1 MQNTS
6 FFRKIFLVA
15 SVAFFYSCDKDF
27 NAIGDDLIGGN
38 HFDLEISN
46 SDVIAYNQ
54 KIDAIQ
60 SNNLTSNQLGIY
72 VNSAFSTTIANFA
85 TQVTLAT
92 PNPTIG
98 AEPVIQSVEL
108 EIPYYSHVDKVD
120 SAGKATYV
128 LDSIYGPK
136 DGRMKLSVYQ
146 SGYYMP
152 NLDPNDN
159 FASSKLFFTD
169 DNSLFD
175 DAKVGARLN
184 NSENTAEND
193 DFVFSA
199 EEIVETTKDDA
210 GKETETKRTPAMMLK
225 LNAKVFQ
232 EQILDAPTKLASNDV
247 FKEYFKGLYFK
258 VESNGS
264 ASRMAT
270 MDFKKGKITIKY
282 RAKTE
287 ITTDDDATKED
298 KTLVLNL
305 SDNTVNLLQ
314 ETNLNSSYDV
324 AINAPKATG
333 DERLYLKG
341 GQGSMA
347 IIELF
352 GRTDVIGYDANGNLT
367 QGPNNVPDE
376 LDRLRNPANGK
387 KLLINEANLVFHI
400 DSDAMKNSSEPNR
413 IYLYD
418 FNNNRPIV
426 DYYNDGTP
434 SPTNDAKKI
443 KQVFNGILNTDPVS
457 KKGTTYKIRLT
468 NHIKN
473 LINNKDSTNVK
484 LGIVVTENISDIAS
498 NKLKKP
504 AVIKA
509 LNEGAFTKVPRASV
523 MNPLGTVLHGGNS
536 PVESKRL
543 KLQIYYTKPN

>member
-38 HFDLEISN
+38 HFDLATMDLE
-46 SDVIAYNQ
+46 VIGYNQ
-54 KIDAIQ
+54 QIKAIQ

-72 VNSAFSTTIANFA
+72 VNSAFSTTVANFA
-85 TQVTLAT
+85 TQVTLAE

-98 AEPVIQSVEL
+98 ESPVVQSIEL
-108 EIPYYSHVDKVD
+108 EIPYYSHIDKVEN
-120 SAGKATYV
+120 GKNIYI
-128 LDSIYGPK
+128 LDSIYGPL
-136 DGRMKLSVYQ
+136 DGRMNLSVYE

-152 NLDPNDN
+152 NLDPDDN
-159 FASSKLFFTD
+159 FVSSKLFFTD
-169 DNSLFD
+169 DNHLFD
-175 DAKVGARLN
+175 NVKVGARLN
-184 NSENTAEND
+184 NGPDEENIN
-193 DFVFSA
+193 FRFSP
-199 EEIVETTKDDA
+199 EEITETTKDNA
-210 GKETETKRTPAMMLK
+210 GKETVTKRAPAMK
-225 LNAKVFQ
+225 LNLNTTVFQ
-232 EQILDAPTKLASNDV
+232 EKILKAPAGKLVSNDV
-247 FKEYFKGLYFK
+247 FKEYFRGLYFK
-258 VESNGS
+258 VESNGG

-282 RAKTE
+282 KAKTE
-287 ITTDDDATKED
+287 ITTDDDETMED

-314 ETNLNSSYDV
+314 ETNLNSSYNT
-324 AINAPKATG
+324 AISTPKVNG
-333 DERLYLKG
+333 DEKLYLKG

-347 IIELF
+347 ILELF
-352 GRTDVIGYDANGNLT
+352 GRTDVIGYDKNGKLT

-376 LDRLRNPANGK
+376 LDRLRNPADGK

-434 SPTNDAKKI
+434 SATNDAKKI
-443 KQVFNGILNTDPVS
+443 KQVFSGILNVDPVS

-484 LGIVVTENISDIAS
+484 MGIVVTEDINVVAS
-498 NKLKKP
+498 SKLKATNINTVK
-504 AVIKA
+504 
-509 LNEGAFTKVPRASV
+509 GDAFTKAPRASV
-523 MNPLGTVLHGGNS
+523 MSPLGTILHGGNS
-536 PVESKRL
+536 PDGSKRL

>member
-38 HFDLEISN
+38 HFDLATMDLE
-46 SDVIAYNQ
+46 VIGYNQ
-54 KIDAIQ
+54 QIKAIQ

-72 VNSAFSTTIANFA
+72 VNSAFSTTVANFA
-85 TQVTLAT
+85 TQVTLAA
-92 PNPTIG
+92 PNSTIG
-98 AEPVIQSVEL
+98 ESPTVQSVEL
-108 EIPYYSHVDKVD
+108 EIPYFSHIDKVEN
-120 SAGKATYV
+120 GKNIYI
-128 LDSIYGPK
+128 LDSIYGPV
-136 DGRMKLSVYQ
+136 DGKMKLSVYE

-152 NLDPNDN
+152 NLDPDDN
-159 FASSKLFFTD
+159 LASSKLFFTD
-169 DNSLFD
+169 QNDLFD
-175 DAKVGARLN
+175 NAKVGARLN
-184 NSENTAEND
+184 NAANTDEND
-193 DFVFSA
+193 EFAFSP
-199 EEIVETTKDDA
+199 EEITETTKDDA
-210 GKETETKRTPAMMLK
+210 GKETVTKRAPAMKLK
-225 LNAKVFQ
+225 LSGPTFQ
-232 EQILDAPTKLASNDV
+232 KMLNSSTKLATNDV
-247 FKEYFKGLYFK
+247 FKEYFRGLYFK
-258 VESNGS
+258 VESNGG

-282 RAKTE
+282 KAKTE
-287 ITTDDDATKED
+287 ITTDDDAKTED

-314 ETNLNSSYDV
+314 ETNLNSSYNT
-324 AINAPKATG
+324 AISTPKVNG
-333 DERLYLKG
+333 DEKLYLKG

-347 IIELF
+347 ILELF
-352 GRTDVIGYDANGNLT
+352 GRTDVIGYDKNGKLT

-376 LDRLRNPANGK
+376 LDRLRNPADGK

-426 DYYNDGTP
+426 DYYNDG
-434 SPTNDAKKI
+434 SASATNDAKKI
-443 KQVFNGILNTDPVS
+443 KQVFSGILNVDPVS

-484 LGIVVTENISDIAS
+484 MGIVVTEDINVIAS
-498 NKLKKP
+498 SKLKDIN
-504 AVIKA
+504 IKTVK
-509 LNEGAFTKVPRASV
+509 GDAFTKAPRASV
-523 MNPLGTVLHGGNS
+523 MSPLGTILHGGNS
-536 PVESKRL
+536 PDGSKRL